1 MLDWC
6 DPWKNPL
13 LLGTTIENC
22 VQEEDSN
29 LKQMIYLKGNLGV
42 KFNKLMADEQ
52 ILRKLVKCATLIGFL
67 NRLTKMKEF
76 NR

>member
-6 DPWKNPL
+6 DPRMNPL
-13 LLGTTIENC
+13 LLGTIIKNC
-22 VQEEDSN
+22 VQKEDSN
-29 LKQMIYLKGNLGV
+29 LEQMIYLKGNLGV
-42 KFNKLMADEQ
+42 KFKKLMANEQ
-52 ILRKLVKCATLIGFL
+52 ISRKLVKRATLIGFL